1 MRRPRGAV
9 NLVSLT
15 LTLALVS
22 AVYLAWLYVPL
33 WLDDLDVREALA
45 AGVGQLTS
53 ESMAIDAQAARDRV
67 AKGVALRLAKVGYHW
82 EEQDGRQVQVPG
94 LGLEPDDVQVERSGD
109 GRSGRITVDYARTVK
124 LKPLER
130 YWTLTFHTSR
140 EANLTP

>member
-15 LTLALVS
+15 LTVAFVS
-22 AVYLAWLYVPL
+22 AVYLAWIYIPL

-45 AGVGQLTS
+45 AGAGQLTS
-53 ESMAIDAQAARDRV
+53 ESLGLTEAAV
-67 AKGVALRLAKVGYHW
+67 QKKVSIGLNQVGYHW

-94 LGLEPDDVQVERSGD
+94 LGLEPDDVQIERSANANSA
-109 GRSGRITVDYARTVK
+109 RLTVDYARTVK

-130 YWTLTFHTSR
+130 YWTLRFHTSR
-140 EANLTP
+140 EAILKP

>member
-15 LTLALVS
+15 LLV
-22 AVYLAWLYVPL
+22 AVVAGAYLAWLYIPL

-53 ESMAIDAQAARDRV
+53 ENLGMTEAAIQKTV
-67 AKGVALRLAKVGYHW
+67 ANRLARVGYHW

-94 LGLEPDDVQVERSGD
+94 LGIEAEDVQIERGAD
-109 GRSGRITVDYARTVK
+109 GKSGRLSVDYVRTVK
-124 LKPLER
+124 LKPLEQ
-130 YWTLTFHTSR
+130 YWTLRFHTRR
-140 EANLTP
+140 EAMLKP